1 VARKR
6 TSSEQTASPQRNFT
20 LTTAERVQ
28 AIVTG
33 PPAWARRRK
42 NIEDLSALILQAH
55 RDGRESEVKRKL
67 AQLVELV
74 DHHNAYYPI
83 EANLPL
89 DPETSRLMDNGE
101 PWRPM
106 PRPTLESL
114 LAAANPI
121 DDEPVS
127 FVWSD
132 QPDALG
138 VTFEAE
144 GPDGA
149 EERYTVTLD
158 HEALTCKTARAGMC
172 ERVPAFSIEEIG
184 GGDRLEVVTGDAH
197 TVRFPFRLDE
207 ASIEILAKEL
217 GARLRAMRAALSS
230 YRGDLD
236 E

>member
-1 VARKR
+1 MARKR

-42 NIEDLSALILQAH
+42 NIEDLSELILEAH
-55 RDGRESEVKRKL
+55 RDGRESDVKRKL
-67 AQLVELV
+67 AQLTELV

-132 QPDALG
+132 QPDALS
-138 VTFEAE
+138 VTFDAAAL
-144 GPDGA
+144 DGTQ
-149 EERYTVTLD
+149 ERYTLTLD
-158 HEALTCKTARAGMC
+158 HEALTCKTRAGLC
-172 ERVPAFSIEEIG
+172 ERIPAFSIEEVG
-184 GGDRLEVVTGDAH
+184 GYERFEVVTGDAH
-197 TVRFPFRLDE
+197 TVSFPFRLDE
-207 ASIEILAKEL
+207 ASLEILAKEL
-217 GARLRAMRAALSS
+217 GTRLRAMRAAASS